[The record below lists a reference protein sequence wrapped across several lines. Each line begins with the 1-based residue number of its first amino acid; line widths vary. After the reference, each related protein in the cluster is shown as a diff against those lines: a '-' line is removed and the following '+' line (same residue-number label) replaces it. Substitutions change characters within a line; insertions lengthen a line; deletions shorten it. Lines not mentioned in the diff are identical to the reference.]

1 LQQLYKNS
9 IFIKKKKKMERDFN
23 HEESLSLI
31 NEMISQARNNVK
43 MESTY
48 SMIYWGYVTA
58 VVAIINCVLLHT
70 LSNPNQSFWIW
81 FLMLPAS
88 LGSYFIELRAHKK
101 ALVKTHIDKIGSMVW
116 YGFLICFVVFEV
128 VIHAVGLRLENY
140 QIFILTTPV
149 LMIMV
154 GMGQFVSACIYRHK
168 KWYAIAALTWTGAI
182 ICAFLDVDIQ
192 FIIFAACMII
202 GFVVPGHI
210 LNCQTKKNH
219 V

>member
-1 LQQLYKNS
+1 
-9 IFIKKKKKMERDFN
+9 MERDFN
-23 HEESLSLI
+23 HEKSLSLI

-43 MESTY
+43 MEGTY

-58 VVAIINCVLLHT
+58 AIAVVNCVLLHT

-81 FLMLPAS
+81 FLMFPAG
-88 LGSYFIELRAHKK
+88 LGSYFIERRANRK

-116 YGFLICFVVFEV
+116 YGFLISFVVFEL
-128 VIHAVGLRLENY
+128 VIHGAGFRLENS
-140 QIFILTTPV
+140 QIFILSTPI

-168 KWYAIAALTWTGAI
+168 MWYAIAALTWTGAI
-182 ICAFLDVDIQ
+182 ACAFLDVDMQ

-210 LNCQTKKNH
+210 LNHQAKKSH
-219 V
+219 A